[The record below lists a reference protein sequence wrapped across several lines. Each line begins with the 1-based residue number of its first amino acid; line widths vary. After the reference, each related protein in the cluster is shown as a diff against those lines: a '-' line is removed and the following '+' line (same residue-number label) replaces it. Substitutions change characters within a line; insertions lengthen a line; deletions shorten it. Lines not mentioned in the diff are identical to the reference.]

1 MSKQAT
7 LERRRAERIAA
18 QRAEAARELR
28 GRRLKRLGAAAVAAI
43 AAVAVAAA
51 VSSSGGSP
59 AAESPATTASLF
71 AGLPEKDGVV
81 GDPKAPLTVTEYVDL
96 QCPVCAQAASDA
108 LPAVVRDYVRTGKVK
123 LAARTLHFLGPDS
136 VRAARVA
143 AGAERQGKLWPFL
156 EAFYARQGAENSG
169 YVTDG
174 FLREVAGAAGV
185 DAKAALGQAGSSFAS
200 QRLAR
205 ANADASRLGID
216 ATPTLT
222 VRREGGPERV
232 LDASALDPASVAA
245 ALDRE
250 LAR

>member
-1 MSKQAT
+1 MSKQST
-7 LERRRAERIAA
+7 LERRRAARLAA
-18 QRAEAARELR
+18 ERAEAARELR
-28 GRRLKRLGAAAVAAI
+28 GRRLKRLAAAVAA
-43 AAVAVAAA
+43 AAVLVVTAVA
-51 VSSSGGSP
+51 VSSSSGG
-59 AAESPATTASLF
+59 TTAPPRTTSVF
-71 AGLPEKDGVV
+71 AGIPERGGVA
-81 GDPKAPLTVTEYVDL
+81 GDANAPLTVTEYLDP
-96 QCPVCAQAASDA
+96 QCPVCAEAAHDT

-156 EAFYARQGAENSG
+156 ESFYARQGTENSG

-185 DAKAALGQAGSSFAS
+185 DAKAALSEADTSFAS
-200 QRLAR
+200 GRLAR

-216 ATPTLT
+216 GTPTLT
-222 VRREGGPERV
+222 VRRGNGPERV
-232 LDASALDPASVAA
+232 LEANPLDPASVTA